1 MFSVFPYSHPNY
13 HTSILCAW
21 VEICNFWET
30 KQSLKWI
37 SMYFVA
43 YISIYIPVHHPDKMF
58 HPLFFSGEN
67 LCNVTKKNDETTL
80 TKLSEYIW
88 HGTRSNWFYS
98 SGVRWCG
105 AVVRDYLTPARQFRA
120 HQNRGGWSL
129 CSQSASWLFF
139 FGGNSCMSALLRP
152 SAYMRQETSHHWF
165 RQWLVAWPTPSHYLN
180 QWWNILYW
188 TPRNKLQWN
197 FNRNSYIFIPENQFE
212 NVVCIMAVILSRPQC
227 VKEN

>member
-1 MFSVFPYSHPNY
+1 MHIRFPYI
-13 HTSILCAW
+13 TW
-21 VEICNFWET
+21 VEICNFLET

-43 YISIYIPVHHPDKMF
+43 NISIYVPVHHPDKMF

-98 SGVRWCG
+98 SGVRWCR

-139 FGGNSCMSALLRP
+139 SVGIRVCQHYWGRVHICVRKLAIIGSDNGLSPGRRQAIIWTNVGYSLLNSSE
-152 SAYMRQETSHHWF
+152 QTS
-165 RQWLVAWPTPSHYLN
+165 
-180 QWWNILYW
+180 
-188 TPRNKLQWN
+188 
-197 FNRNSYIFIPENQFE
+197 
-212 NVVCIMAVILSRPQC
+212 
-227 VKEN
+227 VKF